1 MSPAACMTVINT
13 SPVVHL
19 HLALPGGIGALPGL
33 IGEVIVPHEVLLE
46 LAAGGPKDD
55 AWQAVQKVAG
65 IVCRHTP
72 RQLHPLLAAQID
84 SGEAAVIQTA
94 LDENVGTVI
103 LDDRKARRIAATLG
117 IAVTGTLG
125 ILVQAKA
132 AGMLPS
138 LRESIALLQSRGIW
152 LDAAL
157 VRHALALAGEPEQP

>member
-1 MSPAACMTVINT
+1 MQRA
-13 SPVVHL
+13 
-19 HLALPGGIGALPGL
+19 
-33 IGEVIVPHEVLLE
+33 
-46 LAAGGPKDD
+46 
-55 AWQAVQKVAG
+55 AG
-65 IVCRHTP
+65 IVCRHAP

-94 LDENVGTVI
+94 LDENVSTVI

-132 AGMLPS
+132 AGILPS
-138 LRESIALLQSRGIW
+138 LRESITLLQSRGIW

-157 VRHALALAGEPEQP
+157 VRHALALACEAPRL